1 MLPARRRE
9 RREPGE
15 VGELGEVI
23 SINKRKKKVSLL
35 QATDENKVTNLTSGF
50 HRESTLIG
58 SANATQTD
66 YRHIP

>member
-1 MLPARRRE
+1 VLRE
-9 RREPGE
+9 HGE
-15 VGELGEVI
+15 VGEVI
-23 SINKRKKKVSLL
+23 FINKRKKKVSLL
-35 QATDENKVTNLTSGF
+35 QATEENKVTKVTNLTSGF